1 MALLATNK
9 RKDEMKK
16 VAEARPRGAQFGE
29 ESKEEAVARATKMY
43 VMYASL
49 IVYVMCHGGG
59 SPNEDRWHVVT

>member
-16 VAEARPRGAQFGE
+16 VAEAKPRGAQFGE

-43 VMYASL
+43 VKF
-49 IVYVMCHGGG
+49 YVMCFYVKIFTLCVTE
-59 SPNEDRWHVVT
+59 EDR